1 MVSPGPDSFLEDSVY
16 IFGTRKPRKKDRK
29 RTKRLRAGLAAK
41 NRRRVN
47 RVAGK
52 RMSARRHKKK

>member
-1 MVSPGPDSFLEDSVY
+1 MY

-29 RTKRLRAGLAAK
+29 RTKRLRASLKAK

-47 RVAGK
+47 RVGGK
-52 RMSARRHKKK
+52 PMHARRHKKA

>member
-1 MVSPGPDSFLEDSVY
+1 MY
-16 IFGTRKPRKKDRK
+16 IFGNRKPRKKDRK
-29 RTKRLRAGLAAK
+29 RTKRFRAKLAAK

-52 RMSARRHKKK
+52 AMSARRHKKKK